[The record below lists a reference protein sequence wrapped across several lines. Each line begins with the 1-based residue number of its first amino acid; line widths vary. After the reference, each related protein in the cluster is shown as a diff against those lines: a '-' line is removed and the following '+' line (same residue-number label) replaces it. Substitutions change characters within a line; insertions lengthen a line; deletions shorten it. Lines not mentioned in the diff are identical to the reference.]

1 MMIELFVVIGAI
13 VLAVAFIGAFA
24 KLLVSLVLLPLQ
36 VGLWLLKGVFV
47 LLLVVPLVII
57 SLGAASFILPVI
69 FSVFAL
75 PVILG
80 VVGIVLLI
88 RFFV

>member
-1 MMIELFVVIGAI
+1 MIELFVVVGAI

-24 KLLVSLVLLPLQ
+24 KLLISLVLLPFQ

>member
-1 MMIELFVVIGAI
+1 MIELFVVVGAI

-24 KLLVSLVLLPLQ
+24 KLLVSLVLLPFH

-47 LLLVVPLVII
+47 MLLVIPLAII
-57 SLGAASFILPVI
+57 SLGAVSFILPVI

-88 RFFV
+88 RLFV

>member
-1 MMIELFVVIGAI
+1 MIELFVVIGAI
-13 VLAVAFIGAFA
+13 VLAVAFLGAFA
-24 KLLVSLVLLPLQ
+24 KLLVSLVLLPFQ